1 MKPSSTESMAWSG
14 SIRPRFSRG
23 DSPQMALVGI
33 NPAVGQVSFADT
45 RGKNLGSDQEHRL
58 AHLVSFGEDCPQA
71 DSRKDVNVVGLADVA
86 DRSAELER
94 AEGTARGHDGPS
106 VRPVQGLV

>member
-1 MKPSSTESMAWSG
+1 DSVKDRIDGLVGDHPTQVQPARLADDAGGDTPS
-14 SIRPRFSRG
+14 

-33 NPAVGQVSFADT
+33 NPAVGQVLFADT

-71 DSRKDVNVVGLADVA
+71 DSRKDVNGVGLADVV
-86 DRSAELER
+86 DRSAELE
-94 AEGTARGHDGPS
+94 
-106 VRPVQGLV
+106 